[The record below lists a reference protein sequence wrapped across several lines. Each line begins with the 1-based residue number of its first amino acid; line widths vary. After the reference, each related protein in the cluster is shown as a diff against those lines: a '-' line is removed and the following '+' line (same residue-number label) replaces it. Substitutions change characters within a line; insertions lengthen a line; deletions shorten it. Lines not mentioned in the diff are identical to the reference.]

1 MSLSSKY
8 KKRGNFVFCNKMYK
22 RGIIGFYK
30 MRGLSENDLLR
41 KRRKIKLDTQH
52 ECLTGETEHCT
63 FIYSL
68 IFSFIGLF
76 PKLQHCCS
84 YWHVILNKD
93 LMPDCLSLS
102 VQGRKSD
109 STGKQMQKDIIE
121 RSVCCYYRMVR
132 ERKGDG
138 RELPPYT
145 VSTA

>member
-1 MSLSSKY
+1 
-8 KKRGNFVFCNKMYK
+8 
-22 RGIIGFYK
+22 

-52 ECLTGETEHCT
+52 ERLTGETEHCT

-109 STGKQMQKDIIE
+109 STGKQMQRDIIE
-121 RSVCCYYRMVR
+121 RMVR
-132 ERKGDG
+132 ERKGVG
-138 RELPPYT
+138 ENYLPIQLAQPRGKK
-145 VSTA
+145 SWDEQPG